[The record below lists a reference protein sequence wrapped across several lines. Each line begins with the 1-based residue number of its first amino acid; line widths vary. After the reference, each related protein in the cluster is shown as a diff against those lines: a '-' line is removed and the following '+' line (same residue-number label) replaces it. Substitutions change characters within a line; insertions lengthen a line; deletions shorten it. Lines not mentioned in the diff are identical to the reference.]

1 MFSFLYELISNDS
14 EIFNLTIVTVCSGR
28 LTMISDL
35 GSSKTTL
42 KILSKNPDETWT
54 GKTPIFKQL
63 PLNISAKKLDITHL
77 KP

>member
-1 MFSFLYELISNDS
+1 MFSFLYEFISNDS
-14 EIFNLTIVTVCSGR
+14 EIFNFTIVTVCSGR
-28 LTMISDL
+28 FTMISDF

-42 KILSKNPDETWT
+42 NILSRNSEDTWT